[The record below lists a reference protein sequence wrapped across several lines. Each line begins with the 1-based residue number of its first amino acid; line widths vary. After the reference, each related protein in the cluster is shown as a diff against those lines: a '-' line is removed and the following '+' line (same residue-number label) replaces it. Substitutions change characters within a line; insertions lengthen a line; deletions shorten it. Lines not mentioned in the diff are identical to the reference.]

1 MIAVDHVS
9 KSFGPV
15 RALEDITLQIGRGER
30 VAFVGANGSG
40 KTTLLR
46 AMLGL
51 TRVSGK
57 VTLFGIDVAR
67 APERALARVAYI
79 PQIAPPL
86 EAPVKEVISS
96 IASLRGIAGD
106 AVIRRARG
114 LGLDVD
120 TCASAR
126 FRDLSGGMKQ
136 KLLAAIALATEPEL
150 LICDEPMANL
160 DVQARERFAADLND
174 APSDRTIVLCSHRD
188 EEVSELVGRV
198 VALGEGRLLSDRAR
212 SLAAPAPPVL
222 PPLRTAGAPRH
233 LRAMP

>member
-1 MIAVDHVS
+1 MITVEHVS

-15 RALEDITLQIGRGER
+15 RALADITLRIGRGER

-51 TRVSGK
+51 TRVTGK
-57 VTLFGIDVAR
+57 VELFGIDVAQS
-67 APERALARVAYI
+67 PELALARVAYI

-96 IASLRGIAGD
+96 IASLRGIAAS
-106 AVIRRARG
+106 AVVRRAHE
-114 LGLDVD
+114 LGLDAGGCSRV
-120 TCASAR
+120 R

-160 DVQARERFAADLND
+160 DAQARERFAMHLNGG
-174 APSDRTIVLCSHRD
+174 PKDRTIILCSHRD
-188 EEVSELVGRV
+188 EEVSELVSRV
-198 VALGEGRLLSDRAR
+198 VVFEEGRLLSDR
-212 SLAAPAPPVL
+212 SESVPAPAPGSARRRC
-222 PPLRTAGAPRH
+222 RTAR
-233 LRAMP
+233 LCRSRA